1 MSETFKEK
9 TQHFFLTNKFLR
21 KIRNFFHQTF
31 FPILIKSLLI
41 LTVLLASIFMG
52 LKFFKPKY
60 LETIYQKSA
69 FYFFHSLNLDSS
81 NFTQINIAGNN
92 HTTVEEILV
101 IVESSKTQ
109 TSNYKSGDYQLFT
122 HNLIDQMK
130 AQLPW
135 INQVIITRSMPD
147 ILNISVTEYE
157 PFAIWQNEGKKYFTD
172 KEGNLVPF
180 VEMEEF
186 EHMVI
191 LSGKGANTHARSLF
205 NIFATDPNLSAN
217 VYSATWVS
225 NRRWDIRFDNGL
237 LIKLPEN
244 NISEA
249 WQRLMKIYNMQGS
262 IVGLKIIDLRILDK
276 TYLEYEDAVIK
287 ELKSL

>member
-9 TQHFFLTNKFLR
+9 SQNFFLTNKFLR

-41 LTVLLASIFMG
+41 LIVLLASIFMG
-52 LKFFKPKY
+52 LKLFKPQY
-60 LETIYQKSA
+60 LEVIYQKSA
-69 FYFFHSLNLDSS
+69 FYFFHSLNLDNS
-81 NFTQINIAGNN
+81 NFTQINVTGNN
-92 HTTVEEILV
+92 YTAVEEILA
-101 IVESSKTQ
+101 IVESAKTQ
-109 TSNYKSGDYQLFT
+109 TNNYKLGDYQLFT

-186 EHMVI
+186 KHMVI
-191 LSGKGANTHARSLF
+191 LSGKGANTRARSLF
-205 NIFATDPNLSAN
+205 NIFTTDPNLSAN

-249 WQRLMKIYNMQGS
+249 WHRLMKIYNMQGS

>member
-31 FPILIKSLLI
+31 FPILIKSLLV
-41 LTVLLASIFMG
+41 LTVLLVSIFMG

-60 LETIYQKSA
+60 LEVIYQKSA
-69 FYFFHSLNLDSS
+69 FYFFHSLNLDNS
-81 NFTQINIAGNN
+81 NFTEINITGNN
-92 HTTVEEILV
+92 HTTIEEISAM
-101 IVESSKTQ
+101 VETAKAQ
-109 TSNYKSGDYQLFT
+109 TSNYQSGNYQLFT

-186 EHMVI
+186 KHMVI
-191 LSGKGANTHARSLF
+191 LSGKGANTHAKSLF

>member
-9 TQHFFLTNKFLR
+9 SQHFFLTNKFLR

-31 FPILIKSLLI
+31 FPILIKSVLI
-41 LTVLLASIFMG
+41 LIALLLLIFMG
-52 LKFFKPKY
+52 LKLFKPSY
-60 LETIYQKSA
+60 LEVIYQKSA
-69 FYFFHSLNLDSS
+69 VYFFHSLNLDNS
-81 NFTQINIAGNN
+81 NFTQINIVGNN
-92 HTTVEEILV
+92 HTTVEEIMV
-101 IVESSKTQ
+101 MVESAKAQ
-109 TSNYKSGDYQLFT
+109 TNNYQLGNYQLFT

-186 EHMVI
+186 KHMVI
-191 LSGKGANTHARSLF
+191 LSGKGANTHAKSLF

-262 IVGLKIIDLRILDK
+262 IVGLKILDLRILDK